1 MSENLEKRIR
11 LREFKAISRAIL
23 TYNDVNL
30 LINHVVERIC
40 RSFAVKG
47 CSIMLFDERE
57 KQLFR
62 VASHGVSEEYLNK
75 GPLLVDNQY
84 TAFVTGLPVFIENFQ
99 NDRRV
104 QYPEAAAK
112 EGIVSMLSV
121 PVKYRDAPIGLIR
134 IYHNKVWQIHD
145 DDLDSFCLLALQLG
159 LVIENNGLKNFFE
172 KVKGAMEMLP
182 LRMLE
187 GLHGK

>member
-1 MSENLEKRIR
+1 MNENSERKINLRD
-11 LREFKAISRAIL
+11 FKAISRVIL
-23 TYNDVNL
+23 TYSDVNL
-30 LINHVVERIC
+30 LINHIVERIC
-40 RSFAVKG
+40 RSFSVKG
-47 CSIMLFDERE
+47 CSIMLFDDLE

-121 PVKYRDAPIGLIR
+121 PVKFHDAPIGLIR
-134 IYHNKVWQIHD
+134 IYHNEVWQIHED
-145 DDLDSFCLLALQLG
+145 DMDSFCLIAAQLG
-159 LVIENNGLKNFFE
+159 LVVENNGLKNFFE
-172 KVKGAMEMLP
+172 KVKEAMEMIP
-182 LRMLE
+182 LQMRKELL
-187 GLHGK
+187 GS

>member
-1 MSENLEKRIR
+1 MNENSERKINFRK
-11 LREFKAISRAIL
+11 FKAISRVIL
-23 TYNDVNL
+23 SYNDVNL
-30 LINHVVERIC
+30 LIHHIAERIC
-40 RSFAVKG
+40 RSFSVKG
-47 CSIMLFDERE
+47 CSIMLFNDLE
-57 KQLFR
+57 KQLYR

-84 TAFVTGLPVFIENFQ
+84 KAFVTGMPVFIENFQ

-121 PVKYRDAPIGLIR
+121 PIKFRDIPVGLIR
-134 IYHNKVWQIHD
+134 IYHNEVWQIHE
-145 DDLDSFCLLALQLG
+145 DDLDSFCIVASQLG

-172 KVKGAMEMLP
+172 KVKGAIEMLP
-182 LRMLE
+182 FQMLK
-187 GLHGK
+187 GLHHQ

>member
-1 MSENLEKRIR
+1 MSETSERRIH
-11 LREFKAISRAIL
+11 LREFKAINRAIL
-23 TYNDVNL
+23 TYSDINL
-30 LINHVVERIC
+30 LINHIVERIC
-40 RSFAVKG
+40 RSFSVKA

-134 IYHNKVWQIHD
+134 IYHNEIWQIHD
-145 DDLDSFCLLALQLG
+145 DDMDSFCLLALQLG

-172 KVKGAMEMLP
+172 KVKVAMEMLP
-182 LRMLE
+182 LRMLK
-187 GLHGK
+187 GFHGS

>member
-1 MSENLEKRIR
+1 MNENSERRIH

-23 TYNDVNL
+23 TFSDVNL
-30 LINHVVERIC
+30 LINHIVERIC
-40 RSFAVKG
+40 RSFSVKG
-47 CSIMLFDERE
+47 CSIMLFDDRE

-75 GPLLVDNQY
+75 GPLLVDNKY
-84 TAFVTGLPVFIENFQ
+84 AAFVTGLPVFIENFQ

-121 PVKYRDAPIGLIR
+121 PIKFRDVPIGLIR
-134 IYHNKVWQIHD
+134 IYHNEVWQIHD
-145 DDLDSFCLLALQLG
+145 DDMDSFTLLAVQLG
-159 LVIENNGLKNFFE
+159 LVIENNGLHNFFE

-182 LRMLE
+182 LKMLK
-187 GLHGK
+187 GLHNQ

>member
-1 MSENLEKRIR
+1 MNENIEKRIH
-11 LREFKAISRAIL
+11 LRQFQSISRAIL
-23 TYNDVNL
+23 TFSDVNL
-30 LINHVVERIC
+30 LINHIAERIC
-40 RSFAVKG
+40 RSFSVKG

-75 GPLLVDNQY
+75 GPLLVDKQY
-84 TAFVTGLPVFIENFQ
+84 TAFATGLPVFIENFQ

-112 EGIVSMLSV
+112 EGILSMLSV
-121 PVKYRDAPIGLIR
+121 PVKYHDPPIGLIR
-134 IYHNKVWQIHD
+134 IYHDEVWQIHD
-145 DDLDSFCLLALQLG
+145 DDLDSFCLLGLQLG
-159 LVIENNGLKNFFE
+159 VVIENNGLKNFFE

-182 LRMLE
+182 LNMFR
-187 GLHGK
+187 GLHGS

>member
-1 MSENLEKRIR
+1 MNEDLERKIH

-23 TYNDVNL
+23 TYGDVNL
-30 LINHVVERIC
+30 LINHIVERIC
-40 RSFAVKG
+40 RSFSVKG
-47 CSIMLFDERE
+47 CSIMLFDEHE

-62 VASHGVSEEYLNK
+62 VASYGVSDEYLNK

-84 TAFVTGLPVFIENFQ
+84 TAFVNGTPVFIENFQ

-104 QYPEAAAK
+104 QYPEAAAR

-121 PVKYRDAPIGLIR
+121 PLKYRDATIGLIR
-134 IYHNKVWQIHD
+134 IYHNEVWQIHD
-145 DDLDSFCLLALQLG
+145 DDMDSFCLLAAQLG

-172 KVKGAMEMLP
+172 KVKGAMEMVS
-182 LRMLE
+182 LRMLR
-187 GLHGK
+187 GDQGS